1 MSKTRVEGNKVF
13 IILEADSSSIHP
25 DARCQQRV
33 DLKKPSKRILV
44 ITSYPSQ
51 AISARIRS
59 CRIKP
64 QTKPSSN
71 KAQQTQRQSFP
82 SHSSPNACSFIPKDV
97 FWRSS
102 DQEARRS
109 RPSIH
114 LKIRQVES
122 KKANSGPFPTHF
134 MHANPSRSEKPARIQ
149 ISNNCTRSSK
159 ETRNVC
165 RQMKKKTA

>member
-51 AISARIRS
+51 ATSARIRS

-71 KAQQTQRQSFP
+71 KAQQTQMQSFP
-82 SHSSPNACSFIPKDV
+82 SHSSPDACSFIPKDV

-102 DQEARRS
+102 DQEARSNRKKQIPAHFPPILCMVTPPVVRS
-109 RPSIH
+109 QR
-114 LKIRQVES
+114 ES
-122 KKANSGPFPTHF
+122 KYQTIVQEAQRKREMSAD
-134 MHANPSRSEKPARIQ
+134 K
-149 ISNNCTRSSK
+149 
-159 ETRNVC
+159 
-165 RQMKKKTA
+165 